1 MRATAAAAA
10 GGWRGTVPGKMLAA
24 VLLAAGATGQTPC
37 ERYTD
42 FTYGPSVRC
51 GNGDLPAVPTGAQWG
66 GFPASEITGGLTLVN
81 EDIAEV
87 PDGGFDACPYTA
99 ATALALNYNE
109 ITAVGRRAFAR
120 LAELTVLR
128 LNNNRITSMTAE
140 ALAGLTRL
148 ERLYLQQNRIGAFDY
163 GSLAPMPAL
172 GVLWLDNQQGGD
184 LSCEGADRWGLP
196 SSSPDAAGIRAA
208 IASCGATG
216 SPCSCDAVAC
226 PADDPEPNAGVVC
239 DPDTETAP
247 EPEPEPNDSDGNL
260 SPGAVVGI
268 AAGSAVAVAAA
279 GYVAYKRVKNS
290 KADADAGAVADP
302 LLSGGFL

>member
-1 MRATAAAAA
+1 
-10 GGWRGTVPGKMLAA
+10 MLAA

-37 ERYTD
+37 GRYSSGN
-42 FTYGPSVRC
+42 FGPSVRC
-51 GNGDLPAVPTGAQWG
+51 GDGDLPAVPTGAQWG
-66 GFPASEITGGLTLVN
+66 GFPVSEITGVLDLAN
-81 EDIAEV
+81 EDITEV

-99 ATALALNYNE
+99 ATVLSLSRNE
-109 ITAVGRRAFAR
+109 ITAVGRRAFAN
-120 LAELTVLR
+120 LAALTSLD
-128 LNNNRITSMTAE
+128 LGANRITAMAAE
-140 ALAGLTRL
+140 ALAGLPLL
-148 ERLYLQQNRIGAFDY
+148 EGLYLEDNRIGAFDY

-226 PADDPEPNAGVVC
+226 PVDDLEPDAGVVC

-247 EPEPEPNDSDGNL
+247 EPEPNEPKPNDSDGDL
-260 SPGAVVGI
+260 SPGAVGGI
-268 AAGSAVAVAAA
+268 AAGATVAVAAA
-279 GYVAYKRVKNS
+279 GYVVYKRVKKS
-290 KADADAGAVADP
+290 KAGAGAGADTVADP
-302 LLSGGFL
+302 LISGGFL